1 MSENEITKIIRK
13 AILHVGSGTI
23 LAQILGVNR
32 SSVSRWLHGVHMP
45 SADYMIAMQAM
56 VREKKK

>member
-1 MSENEITKIIRK
+1 MSAEITKIIKK

-45 SADYMIAMQAM
+45 SADYMIAMQTM
-56 VREKKK
+56 IKEKKK

>member
-13 AILHVGSGTI
+13 AILHVGSGTV
-23 LAQILGVNR
+23 LAKILGVNR

-45 SADYMIAMQAM
+45 SADYIIAMQAM
-56 VREKKK
+56 IRDRKK